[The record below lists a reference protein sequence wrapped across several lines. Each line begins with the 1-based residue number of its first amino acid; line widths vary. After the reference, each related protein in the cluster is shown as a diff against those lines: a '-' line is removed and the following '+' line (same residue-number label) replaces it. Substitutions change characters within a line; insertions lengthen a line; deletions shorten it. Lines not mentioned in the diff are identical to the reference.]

1 MLSIGENT
9 PEIKCKKKYQKMEF
23 FLKHLT
29 RDLPKKYQLSTD
41 DYFFVFSISMWGG
54 GGGGSIDIENQN
66 PGSIYIKLFH
76 YGII

>member
-29 RDLPKKYQLSTD
+29 RDHPKKYQISTD
-41 DYFFVFSISMWGG
+41 DYFLSFQFLCGG
-54 GGGGSIDIENQN
+54 GGWGKAPLDTR
-66 PGSIYIKLFH
+66 L
-76 YGII
+76 